1 MSSEGGERQVAIPVT
16 ASSLPFQFPLKGV
29 TCNGDVTTN
38 EREEAM
44 KISDLQNAVAFLRR
58 LSVGQME
65 ADLLIHTVEQLE
77 KEIEKRRKHGRNQG

>member
-1 MSSEGGERQVAIPVT
+1 
-16 ASSLPFQFPLKGV
+16 
-29 TCNGDVTTN
+29 
-38 EREEAM
+38 M

-77 KEIEKRRKHGRNQG
+77 KEIEKRRKHGRTQG

>member
-1 MSSEGGERQVAIPVT
+1 MCSEGGEQQVVILVT
-16 ASSLPFQFPLKGV
+16 TSSLPFQFPLKGAI
-29 TCNGDVTTN
+29 CNGGVTTS
-38 EREEAM
+38 EREETM

-77 KEIEKRRKHGRNQG
+77 KEIEKRRKHGRTQG

>member
-1 MSSEGGERQVAIPVT
+1 
-16 ASSLPFQFPLKGV
+16 
-29 TCNGDVTTN
+29 
-38 EREEAM
+38 M